1 MRPWRVLLWVKFME
15 AVLQVRPRALR
26 RVFAH
31 LDLPLRDAIKWYSRI
46 GRQVW
51 SYEIRNFLF
60 RDRCRRDGP
69 TLAEFWGL
77 PQSERTTGLQDDHG
91 DQPGAES
98 LEQVTEGSC
107 PDYAGESGNPGGS
120 LKRSLGMA

>member
-31 LDLPLRDAIKWYSRI
+31 PDRPFRNAMKWYSRI

-60 RDRCRRDGP
+60 RDRCRRTGP
-69 TLAEFWGL
+69 TLAEFWGR
-77 PQSERTTGLQDDHG
+77 PQLEQTPEMRDDHDG
-91 DQPGAES
+91 QAIAKARFDRSEYR
-98 LEQVTEGSC
+98 V
-107 PDYAGESGNPGGS
+107 YADPNP
-120 LKRSLGMA
+120 LGR